1 MVGITRNETS
11 RRYVSDTPEFWSPY
25 QWRLAADN
33 KKQGSSTDVY
43 PDNDISYAY
52 QETIRHTEDTYK
64 MMLDKGICPEQ
75 ARAILPQSMMT
86 EWIETG
92 SLAAAARIY
101 KLRTE
106 EHAQVE
112 IQKLSEY
119 FGEEVSRIA
128 PVSWKY
134 LINKT

>member
-1 MVGITRNETS
+1 MIGITRNETS
-11 RRYVSDTPEFWSPY
+11 RRYVSDAPEFWSPY
-25 QWRLAADN
+25 QWRLAANN
-33 KKQGSSTDVY
+33 KKQGSSNEVY

-64 MMLDKGICPEQ
+64 LMLEKGICPEQ
-75 ARAILPQSMMT
+75 ARAILPQAMMT

-92 SLAAAARIY
+92 SLASAARIY

-112 IQKLSEY
+112 IQKLAQYFSEAVN
-119 FGEEVSRIA
+119 GIA
-128 PVSWKY
+128 PVCWKY
-134 LINKT
+134 LTIKM